1 MVLGIGLSVE
11 KQSENEVLVTGL
23 DKPVVFDLKVRN
35 LGEAN
40 NFEFY
45 NLLGFNMFPKGTV
58 QMGEGESQNIE
69 LKISPIGDFPHKGAY
84 TFTYFIKGQAG
95 GEIQE
100 KLTFKIV
107 DFEDCF
113 EVGSGE
119 VDSDSNSLDVY
130 IHNKVNFNFGEIN
143 VKFSSAFFDFKEKF
157 ELEPNQRKDFTVQLN
172 KDDFKKLMAGFYTLD
187 AEVVANDKKADVEGI
202 IKFAEKNL
210 LTTTKEDYGII
221 INTKIIEKVNQGNV
235 VEKSETL
242 LTKNIISRLFTSFS
256 PQPDVVERQGM
267 TVFYSWT
274 REIKPGETLEIV
286 VKTNWLFP
294 LITIF
299 FVVAIVVLAKQYS
312 RTNLI
317 LRKKVTFVKAKGGEF
332 ALKVTVFAQAKKYI
346 ERVNIVDR
354 LPVMVKV
361 YEKFGVEKP
370 SRVNEKTRRIEWNFE
385 KLEAGET
392 RVLSYIIYSKV
403 GVLGRFALPTATA
416 IYERDGEI
424 HEAESNHAFFVSE
437 QKKEEEG
444 E

>member
-1 MVLGIGLSVE
+1 MKKIFILPVFIVLILPMVLGIGVSVE

-23 DKPVVFDLKVRN
+23 DKLVVFDLKVRN

-58 QMGEGESQNIE
+58 QMGEGESQDIE

-107 DFEDCF
+107 DFADCF

-119 VDSDSNSLDVY
+119 VDSDLNSLDVY
-130 IHNKVNFNFGEIN
+130 IHNKVNFDFGEIN
-143 VKFSSAFFDFKEKF
+143 VKFSSAFFDFEEEF
-157 ELEPNQRKDFTVQLN
+157 ELGPNERKDFTVQLN
-172 KDDFKKLMAGFYTLD
+172 KDDFKKLMAGFYTLN
-187 AEVVANDKKADVEGI
+187 AEVVANAEKVDVEGV
-202 IKFAEKNL
+202 IKFVEKNL
-210 LTTTKEDYGII
+210 LTTTKEDYGIV
-221 INTKIIEKVNQGNV
+221 INTKIIEKMNEGNV
-235 VEKSETL
+235 VVKSETL
-242 LTKNIISRLFTSFS
+242 FTKNIISRLFTSFS

-267 TVFYSWT
+267 TVFYSWN

-286 VKTNWLFP
+286 VKTNWFFP

-299 FVVAIVVLAKQYS
+299 FIVAIVVLAKQYS
-312 RTNLI
+312 MTNLV

-332 ALKVTVFAQAKKYI
+332 ALKVTIFAQAKKYI
-346 ERVNIVDR
+346 ERVNIIDR
-354 LPVMVKV
+354 LPAMVKV

-385 KLEAGET
+385 KLETGEV
-392 RVLSYIIYSKV
+392 RVLSYII
-403 GVLGRFALPTATA
+403 
-416 IYERDGEI
+416 
-424 HEAESNHAFFVSE
+424 
-437 QKKEEEG
+437 EEG
-444 E
+444 EGE